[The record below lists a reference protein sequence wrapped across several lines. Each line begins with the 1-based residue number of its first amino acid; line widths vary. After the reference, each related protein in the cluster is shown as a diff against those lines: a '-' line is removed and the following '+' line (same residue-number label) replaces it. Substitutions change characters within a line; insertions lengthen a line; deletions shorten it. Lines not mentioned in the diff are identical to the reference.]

1 MSSFGLILFC
11 SLLFLQDPPVKSKQ
25 VKFPRE
31 FVKFL
36 HKAGIPLG
44 SVLRRNRLFHL
55 PGVSAISAPRYD
67 ATSRPQA
74 MSDTPE
80 HSNGVITTQLNN
92 LPYIPSESHCKP
104 RPVAFRIPKSVHV
117 RTYPD
122 YVILNRCTGS
132 CTANQETQHC
142 AVTAQ
147 DAINVKIFEIV
158 GDQPYITNTVIY
170 NHTAC
175 GCDCITKE
183 SDCDP
188 QKQTWN
194 ENTCGCDCIASA
206 NSCAANQKLDDKKCV
221 CKCNEAEKH
230 CDHVHKVWDTT
241 NCGCHCKA
249 ILQDHCAAQNQLIN
263 STTCECNSVHA

>member
-11 SLLFLQDPPVKSKQ
+11 SLLFLQDPPVKSK

-44 SVLRRNRLFHL
+44 SVLRRNRPFHL

-67 ATSRPQA
+67 ATSRSQA

-122 YVILNRCTGS
+122 YVILNRCTGG

-147 DAINVKIFEIV
+147 DAINVNIFEIV
-158 GDQPYITNTVIY
+158 GDQLYITSTVIY

-194 ENTCGCDCIASA
+194 ENTCGCDCIANA
-206 NSCAANQKLDDKKCV
+206 NNCAANQKLDDKKCV